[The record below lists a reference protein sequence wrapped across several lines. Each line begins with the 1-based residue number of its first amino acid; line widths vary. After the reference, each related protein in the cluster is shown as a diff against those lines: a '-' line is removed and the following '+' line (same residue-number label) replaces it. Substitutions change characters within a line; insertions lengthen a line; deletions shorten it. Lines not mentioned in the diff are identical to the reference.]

1 MTVRACGA
9 PLQRRNVMK
18 PNITVRPAGQLK
30 RVFTTPAMCYNK
42 V

>member
-1 MTVRACGA
+1 VRRAFHNGEIA
-9 PLQRRNVMK
+9 MK

>member
-1 MTVRACGA
+1 MAVRACGA
-9 PLQRRNVMK
+9 PYNGENVMK

>member
-1 MTVRACGA
+1 
-9 PLQRRNVMK
+9 MK